1 MSSDQD
7 AAVAIDQHGTEDEL
21 GKALKAMPSGDVA
34 VAEPLAEVGF
44 DLLIEAR
51 VARAGLVSE
60 RACRVNDE
68 VGEDCAD
75 SGEIIIQIA
84 GAIHQADALGRSPDL
99 LGGHIAAG
107 LRSGA
112 GNLGRIEAGE
122 GSQPL
127 TGNLP
132 TQGRAGRE
140 QGNGLI
146 DKVHRLYERTP
157 EKSAKTVRRRL
168 PEARASAVITSPSV
182 FLISVKLAR
191 ESDRPPI
198 E

>member
-1 MSSDQD
+1 
-7 AAVAIDQHGTEDEL
+7 
-21 GKALKAMPSGDVA
+21 MPSGDVA
-34 VAEPLAEVGF
+34 VAEPLAQIGF

-51 VARAGLVSE
+51 VARAGLVGK

-68 VGEDCAD
+68 VRKDRAD
-75 SGEIIIQIA
+75 GREIVIQVA
-84 GAIHQADALGRSPDL
+84 GAIYQADALGRSPDL

-112 GNLGRIEAGE
+112 GNLGRIKAGE
-122 GSQPL
+122 GGQL
-127 TGNLP
+127 LAGNLP
-132 TQGRAGRE
+132 AQGRAGRE

-146 DKVHRLYERTP
+146 DKVHTRTP
-157 EKSAKTVRRRL
+157 EKSAKTVRRRR
-168 PEARASAVITSPSV
+168 PEARSRAISTSPRV
-182 FLISVKLAR
+182 FRISVKLAR